1 MKRVFIISILFL
13 FNIGVVVCAQNAS
26 QEERLKAIESQ
37 LNQLSVTMPG
47 LNESIELSVS
57 DLDIQDFIRAIAN
70 ANKINVHISPDL
82 NMRISNNFSNV
93 TVSTILLF
101 LCKQYNLNLD
111 FYNNIISIS
120 RFTQKEKD
128 PTPIRPK
135 ELNVK
140 YNTATQLLSMD
151 LNNDTLSKVSKEIT
165 KLSGKNIVFAP
176 EIGNLPIS
184 FYIENMELT
193 NAIDKM
199 AMTNGLVSS
208 PTDDNCILIEKQNT
222 IQQSSSSS
230 SYSSDYRSKKSK
242 NRKTGIDYTIEG
254 DKISLTAN
262 DVEINDL
269 INEVSSELKTNYVV
283 YSQLQGKIT
292 INLSNVTY
300 EEFLAKVLNGSN
312 YTAQKNG
319 NIYMIGEKQT
329 ENIRETRVIQLQY
342 RSIDKIIDFIPKN
355 LQKEATVTEFPEL
368 NSVIV
373 SGSKNSI
380 DEIESFLNEIDKV
393 VPVILIE
400 VIMVSSNVYKRVSTG
415 INFGSGNA
423 PSSSSLQVNGGI
435 VTTLS
440 STVLN
445 DIISGINRWGSFF
458 NLGKVNSSFYLSLSA
473 LEDQGVVKIHSTPKL
488 ATLNSHEA
496 TLVVGETEY
505 YKEVQNTI
513 VGNENPQNI
522 QSFEWKSIDANL
534 SISIKPM
541 YSGDD
546 QITMDIKVAQSGFK
560 ESAGKDAPPGSENKT
575 FSSIMRVRNEE
586 MILLGGLE
594 ENVSSNTGSGLP
606 LLSRIPV
613 IKWFFS
619 NRSKK
624 KEDSQ
629 LNIFIRPT
637 ILF

>member
-13 FNIGVVVCAQNAS
+13 LNIGVVVCAQTTG

-37 LNQLSVTMPG
+37 LNQLSTTMPG

-82 NMRISNNFSNV
+82 NMKISNNFSNV

-120 RFTQKEKD
+120 RFTQKEKA
-128 PTPIRPK
+128 PEPVKVK

-151 LNNDTLSKVSKEIT
+151 LDNDTLSKVSKEIT

-193 NAIDKM
+193 SAIEKM

-208 PTDDNCILIEKQNT
+208 PTDDNCILIEKQT
-222 IQQSSSSS
+222 TEQQVSSSS
-230 SYSSDYRSKKSK
+230 DRRSRKSK
-242 NRKTGIDYTIEG
+242 SRKTGIDYTIEG
-254 DKISLTAN
+254 GKISLTAN
-262 DVEINDL
+262 DASINDL
-269 INEVSSELKTNYVV
+269 INDISNELKTNYVV
-283 YSQLQGKIT
+283 YSQLQGNIT
-292 INLSNVTY
+292 TNLSNVTY

-319 NIYMIGEKQT
+319 DIYMIGEKQT
-329 ENIRETRVIQLQY
+329 ENLRETRVIQLQY
-342 RSIDKIIDFIPKN
+342 RSIDKIIDYIPKN
-355 LQKEATVTEFPEL
+355 LQKEASVTEFPEL

-380 DEIESFLNEIDKV
+380 DEIEAFLNEIDKV

-440 STVLN
+440 SSVLN

-594 ENVSSNTGSGLP
+594 ENVASNTGSGLP

>member
-1 MKRVFIISILFL
+1 MVKHLLILSIFVVFSIA
-13 FNIGVVVCAQNAS
+13 VSAQNPN
-26 QEERLKAIESQ
+26 EERFKVIENQ
-37 LNQLSVTMPG
+37 LNDLSDEMPG

-57 DLDIQDFIRAIAN
+57 DLDIQEFIRAIAN

-82 NMRISNNFSNV
+82 NMRVSNNFSNV
-93 TVSTILLF
+93 TVSTVLLF
-101 LCKQYNLNLD
+101 LCKQYNLDLN

-120 RFTQKEKD
+120 RYTQKLSD
-128 PTPIRPK
+128 TAFQPK
-135 ELNVK
+135 KLDVR
-140 YNTATQLLSMD
+140 YNPSSQSISMD
-151 LNNDTLSKVSKEIT
+151 LVHDSLSKVAKEIT
-165 KLSGKNIVFAP
+165 KLTGRNIVFSP
-176 EIGNLPIS
+176 ETGSVPIS
-184 FYIENMELT
+184 FYVENMDLSSALE
-193 NAIDKM
+193 KM
-199 AMTNGLVSS
+199 AMTNNLLSS
-208 PTDDNCILIEKQNT
+208 SLDDGCIFIEKQSQPTQNALPT
-222 IQQSSSSS
+222 NRSRSTRNKKAGF
-230 SYSSDYRSKKSK
+230 DYA
-242 NRKTGIDYTIEG
+242 IEG
-254 DKISLTAN
+254 NKITLSAD
-262 DVEINDL
+262 DVS
-269 INEVSSELKTNYVV
+269 INELVNAISDDIKSNYII
-283 YSQLQGKIT
+283 YSQLQGNISTKLT
-292 INLSNVTY
+292 NVTY
-300 EEFLAKVLNGSN
+300 DEFLSKILNGSK
-312 YTAQKNG
+312 YIAHKNG
-319 NIYMIGEKQT
+319 DIYMIGERQI
-329 ENIRETRVIQLQY
+329 ENLRETRVIQMQY
-342 RSIDKIIDFIPKN
+342 RSIDKIIEFIPKE
-355 LQKEATVTEFPEL
+355 LQKEVSIKEFPEL
-368 NSVIV
+368 NSLIV
-373 SGSKNSI
+373 SGSRSSI
-380 DEIESFLNEIDKV
+380 DELEVFLTDIDKV

-415 INFGSGNA
+415 INFGSGNG

-440 STVLN
+440 SSVLN

-522 QSFEWKSIDANL
+522 QSYEWKSIDANL
-534 SISIKPM
+534 SITIKPM

-546 QITMDIKVAQSGFK
+546 QITMEIKVSQSGFK

-594 ENVSSNTGSGLP
+594 EKVASNTGSGLP
-606 LLSRIPV
+606 VLSRIP
-613 IKWFFS
+613 ILKWIFS
-619 NRSKK
+619 NRNKK